1 MRMELNLIVNFCLG
15 SVNFSFFQHRGTLNL
30 VIWNFL
36 SLKSLRIGEFKWN
49 LWWMCTV
56 LWSNACVCR
65 IGFMLVGV
73 LIVYWHFHGDP
84 FWQVIPSL
92 HCKCSQMICIVK
104 ACMKWW
110 NSLQVLHLQT
120 NFFSIC
126 GNKEEMSSVRLVGTL
141 YFGWPTN
148 TCKVSVVIGS
158 HRKYGVL
165 LWHGLWQDL
174 QVSLWP

>member
-1 MRMELNLIVNFCLG
+1 MRMKLNLIANFCLG
-15 SVNFSFFQHRGTLNL
+15 SVNFSFFQHRGNLNL

-49 LWWMCTV
+49 LWWTCTV

-92 HCKCSQMICIVK
+92 HWKCSQMICIVK
-104 ACMKWW
+104 ACMRWW
-110 NSLQVLHLQT
+110 NSFAGFTPSNYLLQYLWKQRRKWVLWGLLGLYT
-120 NFFSIC
+120 LVDPLTL
-126 GNKEEMSSVRLVGTL
+126 VR
-141 YFGWPTN
+141 F
-148 TCKVSVVIGS
+148 
-158 HRKYGVL
+158 L
-165 LWHGLWQDL
+165 L
-174 QVSLWP
+174 

>member
-1 MRMELNLIVNFCLG
+1 MRHVNSLQYANMRMELNLIVNFCLG
-15 SVNFSFFQHRGTLNL
+15 SVNFSFFQHRGNLNL
-30 VIWNFL
+30 AIWNFL

-104 ACMKWW
+104 ACMKRW
-110 NSLQVLHLQT
+110 NSFT
-120 NFFSIC
+120 GFTPSN
-126 GNKEEMSSVRLVGTL
+126 
-141 YFGWPTN
+141 
-148 TCKVSVVIGS
+148 
-158 HRKYGVL
+158 
-165 LWHGLWQDL
+165 
-174 QVSLWP
+174 